1 MAILSLSN
9 VTKVFGSGEGQTRAL
24 DNVSLELDAM
34 EVVAVM
40 GPSGSGKTTLL
51 TIAGA
56 LQQPTS
62 GVVEIEGRQIQGLAQ
77 RNMAAVRRRHVGFV
91 FQSFNLLEALTAR
104 ENVQYAVELSG
115 YSGRQAKE
123 RSISLLRMVRLE
135 HRLDTLPKQ
144 LSGGERQRVAVA
156 RALANDARLILA
168 DEPTANLDQTSA
180 VELLQNIRGIAREL
194 GRAIMLVT
202 HDMRAHDFA
211 DRIFWLEDGHL
222 SPIAHTDAHLKPHA
236 SLAASTAG
244 ASRRGPEQQAEGV
257 APET

>member
-1 MAILSLSN
+1 MPILRLSG

-24 DNVSLELDAM
+24 DDVDLELEAM

-62 GVVEIEGRQIQGLAQ
+62 GIVEIEGKQVQGLAQ
-77 RNMAAVRRRHVGFV
+77 RNMAALRRRHVGFV

-104 ENVQYAVELSG
+104 ENVQFAAELSG
-115 YSGRQAKE
+115 YPGRQARE
-123 RSISLLRMVRLE
+123 RSVSLLRMVHLE
-135 HRLDTLPKQ
+135 HRLDTLPKR

-168 DEPTANLDQTSA
+168 DEPTANLDQTGA

-211 DRIFWLEDGHL
+211 DRIFWLEDGRL
-222 SPIAHTDAHLKPHA
+222 QPIAHTDAHLRPHGSLPA
-236 SLAASTAG
+236 SDGVTADAAPDTA
-244 ASRRGPEQQAEGV
+244 PAER
-257 APET
+257 